1 MADRSTADGGNL
13 MPILNYTTEIAVGK
27 TMGEIQTAL
36 ARRGVQRISTLF
48 DDDGTPAGLGF
59 TMKTDYG
66 VRDFEL
72 PVRTAGVLVAMS
84 RDSKVPKAKQTA
96 EQAARVA
103 WRIAKDWLEAQ
114 SALIDAGL
122 ASLDEVMMPYL
133 ITDTGRTMYVETRQR
148 LLAIESGTTP

>member
-1 MADRSTADGGNL
+1 

-48 DDDGTPAGLGF
+48 DDDGVPAGLGF
-59 TMKTDYG
+59 TMTTDYG

-72 PVRTAGVLVAMS
+72 PVRTDGVLAVMQ
-84 RDSKVPKAKQTA
+84 RDPKVPKAKQTA

-114 SALIDAGL
+114 AALIDAGL
-122 ASLDEVMMPYL
+122 ASLDEVMLPYML
-133 ITDTGRTMYVETRQR
+133 TDTGQTVYVETRR
-148 LLAIESGTTP
+148 GLLAIESGSSS